1 MAQHFLFLTGRL
13 AEKQLL
19 RVLESMQPTPFTYEI
34 RQMGLSVAALLTG
47 EMIKRRL
54 TDIERFDQ
62 IILPGRCRANLEE
75 LTEHFQ
81 KEFRRGPDE
90 VNDLPRHFGQKA
102 KTPDLSRT
110 DVLLFAE
117 IVDAPRMSVEA
128 VIKRALECRRDG
140 ADVIDLGCLPETPF
154 PTLEECVKTLK
165 QEGFQVSV
173 DSMLTEELIRGGKAG
188 ADYLLSLHQE
198 SLWVLD
204 EVPSTPIL
212 IPAKP
217 GDMDS
222 LYRAIEQASEKN
234 RGFLADPI
242 LDPIHFGFTDSLLRY
257 KKLREDFPEV
267 PILMGIGNLTE
278 LTDADTAGMNAL
290 LFGIISELKLNA
302 VLATEVSS
310 HARSALREANLA
322 RRIMFA
328 AREQGSLPRHLADT
342 LMVLHEKSPW
352 PNSATEIQEMAQQVR
367 DPNFRVQ
374 VSDQGIHVYNRDG
387 LQCVT
392 DPFAAWPGLNLEQ
405 DGSHAFY
412 MGVQMARAQIAW
424 ELGKRFVQD
433 RPLNWGLAGRP
444 MAEADE
450 TCPTPISTLD
460 AS

>member
-1 MAQHFLFLTGRL
+1 MAQHLLFLTGRL
-13 AEKQLL
+13 AEKQLH
-19 RVLESMQPTPFTYEI
+19 RVLESMAPTPFTYEV

-47 EMIKRRL
+47 EMIQRRL
-54 TDIERFDQ
+54 TEVAGFDQ
-62 IILPGRCRANLEE
+62 IILPGRCRANLET
-75 LTEHFQ
+75 LSQHFGLPVV
-81 KEFRRGPDE
+81 RGPDE
-90 VNDLPRHFGQKA
+90 VNDLPRFFGQKQKA
-102 KTPDLSRT
+102 VDLTRT

-128 VIKRALECRRDG
+128 VVQRALECRRDG

-165 QEGFQVSV
+165 AEGFRVSV
-173 DSMLTEELIRGGKAG
+173 DSMQTEELVRGGKAG
-188 ADYLLSLHQE
+188 ADYLLSLHQD
-198 SLWVLD
+198 SLWVLN
-204 EVPSTPIL
+204 EVESTPIL

-217 GDMDS
+217 GDMAS
-222 LYRAIEQASEKN
+222 LYQTIERVSELN
-234 RGFLADPI
+234 REFLADPI
-242 LDPIHFGFTDSLLRY
+242 LDPIHFGFTESLLRY
-257 KKLREDFPEV
+257 HQLRQDFPEV

-278 LTDADTAGMNAL
+278 LTDADTAGINAL

-310 HARSALREANLA
+310 HAKSALREANLA

-328 AREQGSLPRHLADT
+328 AREQGALPRQLSEN

-352 PNSATEIQEMAQQVR
+352 PNSGAEIRETAASVK

-374 VSDQGIHVYNRDG
+374 VADEGIHVYNRDG
-387 LQCVT
+387 LQVVT
-392 DPFAAWPGLNLEQ
+392 DPFAAWPDLKLEQ

-412 MGVQMARAQIAW
+412 LGVQMARAQIAW

-444 MAEADE
+444 APVADE
-450 TCPTPISTLD
+450 ACPTPLPSKD
-460 AS
+460 DV